1 MYNDKLT
8 GENLLQLA
16 EDLNQFVQ
24 DFSDTYY
31 CLQNDLLRME
41 RRKQDFLHLSE
52 NDIAGRLT
60 EKYLSDLHMH
70 LRERRYIKNQ
80 LELLE
85 AAKTFMESV
94 NAGKLKNCVGDMR
107 RVRDRQENWVYNPKE
122 MSNEEID
129 NYFVLGSD
137 ESEEIDEYALPDY
150 EEKAPEQ
157 IDSESA

>member
-1 MYNDKLT
+1 LFNDKLT
-8 GENLLQLA
+8 GDCLLELT
-16 EDLNQFVQ
+16 EELNQFVQ
-24 DFSDTYY
+24 DFNDTYY

-41 RRKQDFLHLSE
+41 RRKQDFLHMAE
-52 NDIAGRLT
+52 NDLSGRLT
-60 EKYLSDLHMH
+60 EKYLYDLHMH

-107 RVRDRQENWVYNPKE
+107 KVRDRQDNWVYNPKE
-122 MSNEEID
+122 MTSEEMDTYFLLNSDEID
-129 NYFVLGSD
+129 DFCS
-137 ESEEIDEYALPDY
+137 PDY

-157 IDSESA
+157 INSESA